1 MANAKPVSFAP
12 FDTETMIAAQQR
24 NLDALASASQ
34 IVVDGVKTIAQ
45 RQGEMMQSSV
55 DQLMSVSQGALSMK
69 ASELQPADQFA
80 KVKASY
86 DVAVNNA
93 KELAEIAMKTQ
104 GEAVAV
110 LSKCVMANIDDL
122 KSFSKIDDLKS
133 FSKTA

>member
-1 MANAKPVSFAP
+1 MANAKQLPFSP
-12 FDTETMIAAQQR
+12 FDTGAMIAAQQR

-69 ASELQPADQFA
+69 ASEQPADQFA
-80 KVKASY
+80 KVKANY

-110 LSKCVMANIDDL
+110 LSKCVMANMDDL
-122 KSFSKIDDLKS
+122 KSL
-133 FSKTA
+133 SKTA

>member
-1 MANAKPVSFAP
+1 MANAKQLPFAP
-12 FDTETMIAAQQR
+12 FDTGAMIAAQQR
-24 NLDALASASQ
+24 NLDALASAGQ

-69 ASELQPADQFA
+69 ASEQPADQFA
-80 KVKASY
+80 KVKANY

-110 LSKCVMANIDDL
+110 LSKCVMANMDDL
-122 KSFSKIDDLKS
+122 KSL
-133 FSKTA
+133 SKTA

>member
-1 MANAKPVSFAP
+1 MANAKQLPFSP
-12 FDTETMIAAQQR
+12 FDTGAMIAAQQR
-24 NLDALASASQ
+24 NLDALASAGQ

-69 ASELQPADQFA
+69 ASEQPADQFA
-80 KVKASY
+80 KVKANY

-110 LSKCVMANIDDL
+110 LSKCVMANMDDL
-122 KSFSKIDDLKS
+122 KSL
-133 FSKTA
+133 SKTA